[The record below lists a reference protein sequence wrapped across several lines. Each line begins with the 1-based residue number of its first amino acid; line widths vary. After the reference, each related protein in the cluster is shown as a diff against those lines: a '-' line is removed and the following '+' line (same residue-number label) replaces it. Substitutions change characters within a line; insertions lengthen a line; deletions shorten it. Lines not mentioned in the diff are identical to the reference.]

1 MSVLNLTKP
10 QIMIHYIYEGN
21 QAFSIGGHYMS
32 TISPN
37 FIAVTPDRSQ
47 VIPCHNLSSARAYA
61 EGRAPVG
68 PTENNEFSYL
78 AQAFVS
84 PSGQY
89 YVEIWHGPRVLRM
102 DVANA
107 QTARYYAKNGVSPSL
122 AKSIYLSTLK

>member
-1 MSVLNLTKP
+1 MAAACRPALPPPRAGTPTAHHRRAPAQRAPLTP
-10 QIMIHYIYEGN
+10 AVQQGGGRTHGN
-21 QAFSIGGHYMS
+21 
-32 TISPN
+32 
-37 FIAVTPDRSQ
+37 
-47 VIPCHNLSSARAYA
+47 AYA

-68 PTENNEFSYL
+68 PTEDKEFSYL

-122 AKSIYLSTLK
+122 AKSVYLSTLK